1 MAVGQRDVLSAVRGV
16 AMWPPV
22 LIAAVTLTVSC
33 ATPQQ
38 QPSRPPDAALARA
51 EQGVTDQVLAN
62 AVYSA
67 LDQDPMY
74 FFRHVDVQVDQGV
87 AQLSGYVWSTDAIYR
102 ARTIATRVPGV
113 TGVVTNQLELQRGG
127 LNFGPAR

>member
-1 MAVGQRDVLSAVRGV
+1 
-16 AMWPPV
+16 
-22 LIAAVTLTVSC
+22 
-33 ATPQQ
+33 
-38 QPSRPPDAALARA
+38 
-51 EQGVTDQVLAN
+51 
-62 AVYSA
+62 
-67 LDQDPMY
+67 MY